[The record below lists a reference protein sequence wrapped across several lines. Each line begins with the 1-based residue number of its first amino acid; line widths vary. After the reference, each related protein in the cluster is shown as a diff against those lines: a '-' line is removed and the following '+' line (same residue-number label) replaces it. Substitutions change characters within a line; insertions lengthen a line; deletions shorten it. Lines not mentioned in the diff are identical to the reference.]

1 MTYREEIRYLDS
13 TATPAPWVSEG
24 ELYGVHENG
33 SFLPLG
39 FAPHRPLDS
48 RLIAVYRSAVLRL
61 LEAVDAVERL
71 ALRASVDA
79 SVPAAIGIQQDLTI
93 LDAPQG
99 GETSFRSALMELNLK
114 TTPPLWDPGHLFLG
128 MAFGPELQSLGIAT
142 PKPGDAP
149 LIAVSRIAVPRALEL
164 LGFVEQ
170 NIAQYGLPD
179 GRLSG
184 DAAAA
189 IISAVVEFDAH
200 SADEGSGISTV

>member
-1 MTYREEIRYLDS
+1 MTYREKIRQLDS
-13 TATPAPWVSEG
+13 LATPAPGASDG
-24 ELYGVHENG
+24 ELYGVQENG

-48 RLIAVYRSAVLRL
+48 RLIAVYRLAVMRL
-61 LEAVDAVERL
+61 LEAVDAVELR

-79 SVPAAIGIQQDLTI
+79 SVPAAIGIRQVLTI
-93 LDAPQG
+93 LDAARG
-99 GETSFRSALMELNLK
+99 DETSFRPALMELNIK

-128 MAFGPELQSLGIAT
+128 MGFGPELQVLGIAT
-142 PKPGDAP
+142 PQPGDAP

-179 GRLSG
+179 GRLHG
-184 DAAAA
+184 DGASA
-189 IISAVVEFDAH
+189 IVSAVVEFDAH
-200 SADEGSGISTV
+200 SA